1 MLVWILIALIVSV
14 VGAAGAGTIAVV
26 NGRRR
31 LGGGRATPKALPD
44 PSQQLERTLR
54 ELRVGDVCTIDGKDF
69 VAEGVISYD
78 EDGHRWTGGRVV
90 DGSDVRWLVV
100 GLERSGASTV
110 RLATED
116 SGSEIAGYPPE
127 ALVLGE
133 TRYAL
138 DKRGTATC
146 KLDGDCGTLA
156 AHTGGK
162 KLVGTVER
170 CRWWLYSA
178 PGDDTAVVEQ
188 WGADFRILRGK
199 KVGADTIDLM
209 PGS

>member
-1 MLVWILIALIVSV
+1 MLVWIIIALIVTIA
-14 VGAAGAGTIAVV
+14 GAAGAGVAVAA
-26 NGRRR
+26 NGRKR
-31 LGGGRATPKALPD
+31 LSGGAPLQLPSGE
-44 PSQQLERTLR
+44 PQIERTLR
-54 ELRVGDVCTIDGKDF
+54 ELRTGDVVTLDGRDF
-69 VAEGVISYD
+69 LTEGVIGYD
-78 EDGHRWTGGRVV
+78 EDGHRWTGARVV
-90 DGSDVRWLVV
+90 DGADVRWLVV

-110 RLATED
+110 RVCTED

-146 KLDGDCGTLA
+146 KLDGDVGTLA
-156 AHTGGK
+156 PKPAAGK
-162 KLVGTVER
+162 SISGTVER
-170 CRWWLYSA
+170 CRWWLYNA
-178 PGDDTAVVEQ
+178 AGDDTAVVEQ

-199 KVGADTIDLM
+199 RVGADTIDLM

>member
-1 MLVWILIALIVSV
+1 VLVWIIIALIVTIA
-14 VGAAGAGTIAVV
+14 GAAGAGVAVAA
-26 NGRRR
+26 NGRKR
-31 LGGGRATPKALPD
+31 LGGGAQLALPSGE
-44 PSQQLERTLR
+44 PAIERTLR
-54 ELRVGDVCTIDGKDF
+54 ELRTGDVVTIDGRDF
-69 VAEGVISYD
+69 LAEGVVSYD
-78 EDGHRWTGGRVV
+78 EDGHRWTGARVV
-90 DGSDVRWLVV
+90 DGSDVKWLVV

-110 RLATED
+110 RVTHEE
-116 SGSEIAGYPPE
+116 SGNEIAGYPPE

-146 KLDGDCGTLA
+146 KLDGDVGTLA
-156 AHTGGK
+156 ARGK
-162 KLVGTVER
+162 QAPAGTVER
-170 CRWWLYSA
+170 CRWWLYNA
-178 PGDDTAVVEQ
+178 PGDDTAVIEQ

>member
-1 MLVWILIALIVSV
+1 VLVWILIALIVSV

-31 LGGGRATPKALPD
+31 LGGGAAPKALPD
-44 PSQQLERTLR
+44 PSLQIERTLR

-69 VAEGVISYD
+69 IAEGVIAYD

-90 DGSDVRWLVV
+90 DGSDVRWIVV
-100 GLERSGASTV
+100 GLERSGSAAV
-110 RLATED
+110 RLTTEET
-116 SGSEIAGYPPE
+116 GSEIAGYPPE

-156 AHTGGK
+156 AQSGGK

-170 CRWWLYSA
+170 CRWWLYNA

-188 WGADFRILRGK
+188 WGSDFRILRGK

>member
-1 MLVWILIALIVSV
+1 MLVWIIIALIVTIG
-14 VGAAGAGTIAVV
+14 GAAGAGIAVAS
-26 NGRRR
+26 NGRKR
-31 LGGGRATPKALPD
+31 LGGGAPLALPEGD
-44 PSQQLERTLR
+44 AHVERTLR
-54 ELRVGDVCTIDGKDF
+54 ELRTGDVVTLDGRDF
-69 VAEGVISYD
+69 LAEGVVSYD
-78 EDGHRWTGGRVV
+78 EDGHRWIGARVV
-90 DGSDVRWLVV
+90 DGSDAKWIVV

-110 RLATED
+110 RVTSEEP
-116 SGSEIAGYPPE
+116 GNEIAGYPPE

-146 KLDGDCGTLA
+146 KLDGDVGTLA
-156 AHTGGK
+156 ARGGK
-162 KLVGTVER
+162 QQTGTVER

-178 PGDDTAVVEQ
+178 AGDDTAIVEQ

-199 KVGADTIDLM
+199 KVSADTIDLM